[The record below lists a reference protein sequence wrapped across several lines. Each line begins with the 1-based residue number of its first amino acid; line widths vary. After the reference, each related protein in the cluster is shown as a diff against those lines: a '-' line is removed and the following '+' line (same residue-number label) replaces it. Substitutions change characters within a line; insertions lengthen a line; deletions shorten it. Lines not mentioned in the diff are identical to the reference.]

1 MSDCDT
7 MKEMLVLYADRAL
20 DPEEARRVAE
30 HLTGCRDC
38 RAESEQIVRI
48 REWLTD
54 PELFEPVQ
62 DLTWQLLP
70 EKLAGRVARL
80 QGRRWSLFGLGFPK
94 WALSAAA
101 LVALACGLIWTMRL
115 RAPAPPAAQPAL
127 VAPGNEA
134 FLDKVRTVYA
144 REATSRYLVGCQGL
158 LLDLACTEA
167 RCEGDRYDV
176 SLEVARARQLLEQKR
191 MLDAEL
197 SVPDV
202 ARAKGLCDELERFLV
217 NLSTTQACETPVALH
232 RMESLIEKEQLLLR
246 IKVLQS
252 GIS

>member
-1 MSDCDT
+1 MSDCDAI
-7 MKEMLVLYADRAL
+7 KEMLVLYADGAL
-20 DPEEARRVAE
+20 DPVETRRAAE
-30 HLTGCRDC
+30 HLTGCHDC
-38 RAESEQIVRI
+38 RAEWAQIVRI

-80 QGRRWSLFGLGFPK
+80 QSRRWTRLRFSKL
-94 WALSAAA
+94 ALSAAA
-101 LVALACGLIWTMRL
+101 LVALACGLIWTIRL

-144 REATSRYLVGCQGL
+144 REATSRYLAGCQGL

-167 RCEGDRYDV
+167 KCNGDRYDV

-217 NLSTTQACETPVALH
+217 HLSTAQTCETPVALH
-232 RMESLIEKEQLLLR
+232 QMESLIEKEQLLLR